1 MPVHLRYSS
10 GISSVLDK
18 SFFGTVSIILPY
30 CSGAVPIILRYY
42 YGTIPVRSRYFFTT
56 FAILV
61 GYCSGIIPVLFGYC
75 PGSALVMCSIFP
87 VFFVCVFLLL
97 YLSDNFPLPVQYRS
111 VTVLALFRY
120 PSGTV
125 SVLFV

>member
-10 GISSVLDK
+10 GISSVVDK
-18 SFFGTVSIILPY
+18 SFFAIVSLMFRHA
-30 CSGAVPIILRYY
+30 SGALQRIGRYY
-42 YGTIPVRSRYFFTT
+42 CGTIPVRYLYHFAV
-56 FAILV
+56 FAIHV
-61 GYCSGIIPVLFGYC
+61 GYCCGIIPVLFGYC
-75 PGSALVMCSIFP
+75 PGSALVMCIIFP
-87 VFFVCVFLLL
+87 VFFVGVFLLL